1 MYGMKKSERNV
12 SKRSLTVKIAGISL
26 SVMLAGIS
34 SYCTGLYDVAAK
46 DDDVV
51 TLRVCNWEE
60 YIDEGGW
67 DDDETIELPEGDI
80 IGVNPLYK
88 DFEQWYYDTYH
99 RKVKVEYSCFG
110 TNEELYNML
119 SLGNE
124 YDIVCPSEYM
134 IMKLMAE
141 NQLVPFSDAFF
152 DESIDENYYIKGVS
166 PFIRNTFETNE
177 INGEAWSKYAAGY
190 MWGVTGIVYNPQ
202 IVSREDA
209 STWNILTNDKYF
221 RRVTIKD
228 NVRDAYFAAVGAIK
242 EDLLTSDSFINA
254 PDYSRRLV
262 EEMND
267 LSPET
272 LEKALEYLQKSRD
285 NVYSFETDSGK
296 ADMMSGRVV
305 AGYQWSGDAV
315 YTMDQAEEDDFYLN
329 FAVPKESTNLYFDGW
344 VMLKKGI
351 RDDTEK
357 QQAAEAFINF
367 ISRPD
372 NAVRN
377 MYYIGYTSVISGGD
391 DNTVFDY
398 LDYNYGVDEDVDLSE
413 DVDPSETVENTGKV
427 DTLETV
433 EGIDADDE
441 SDDELDA
448 KNMMEYPLGYFFS
461 GDADD
466 PDYVL
471 ITDREQAERQLGAQY
486 PSDDV
491 MNRSAIMRYFD
502 TEENA
507 AVNRM
512 WIEVRCYNIKNVPVY
527 IWIVTAL
534 AVVAAIA
541 VLIRGKIVERSM
553 KKK

>member
-1 MYGMKKSERNV
+1 MKKSERNV
-12 SKRSLTVKIAGISL
+12 SKRSLSVKIAGISL

-351 RDDTEK
+351 RDDAEK

-398 LDYNYGVDEDVDLSE
+398 LDYNYGVDEDADLSE
-413 DVDPSETVENTGKV
+413 DVDLSETVENTGKD

-433 EGIDADDE
+433 EGIDA
-441 SDDELDA
+441 DDELDA